1 MSIPSP
7 KVLLIEDNSE
17 LAQLI
22 GHMLQRGQISSFSC
36 ICLDRLETAIQ
47 RLRLG
52 DITAAVLD
60 LGLPDSSGLGSLSR
74 LCSEFPDL
82 PIVVLTALEDETVA
96 LEALREG
103 AQDYLLKSEIS
114 CNAVVR
120 SIRFAIERKQG
131 EQANSRLAAI
141 FECSQDAIIGMNFD
155 GSIVSWNPGAE
166 RMFGYKHEE
175 VFGKSIGVI
184 GRGDAPDEMP
194 LILAWLKR
202 GESVK
207 DFETV
212 RYSKDGRMIH
222 VALSVSAVKG
232 STGKIVGASIIA
244 RDIEE
249 RVRAEKQRDTL
260 FRQLQAS
267 LAEVQLLNGLLPIC
281 ASCKKVRDDQG
292 YWTQVEVYVH
302 ERTNAEFTH
311 GICPECAKIY
321 RAAMPKQL

>member
-1 MSIPSP
+1 
-7 KVLLIEDNSE
+7 
-17 LAQLI
+17 
-22 GHMLQRGQISSFSC
+22 
-36 ICLDRLETAIQ
+36 
-47 RLRLG
+47 
-52 DITAAVLD
+52 
-60 LGLPDSSGLGSLSR
+60 
-74 LCSEFPDL
+74 
-82 PIVVLTALEDETVA
+82 
-96 LEALREG
+96 
-103 AQDYLLKSEIS
+103 
-114 CNAVVR
+114 
-120 SIRFAIERKQG
+120 
-131 EQANSRLAAI
+131 
-141 FECSQDAIIGMNFD
+141 
-155 GSIVSWNPGAE
+155 
-166 RMFGYKHEE
+166 
-175 VFGKSIGVI
+175 
-184 GRGDAPDEMP
+184 MP

-311 GICPECAKIY
+311 GICPECAKVY

>member
-1 MSIPSP
+1 MITPPP
-7 KVLLIEDNSE
+7 KVLLIEDNAE

-22 GHMLQRGQISSFSC
+22 GHMLQRGQISTFSC
-36 ICLDRLETAIQ
+36 ICLDRLETAIK

-52 DITAAVLD
+52 DITAVVLD
-60 LGLPDSSGLGSLSR
+60 LGLPDSSGLDSLSR
-74 LCSEFPDL
+74 LCAEFPDL
-82 PIVVLTALEDETVA
+82 PIVVLTALQDETVA

-120 SIRFAIERKQG
+120 AIRFAIERKRG

-141 FECSQDAIIGMNFD
+141 FECSQDAIIGMNLD
-155 GSIVSWNPGAE
+155 GSIVTWNPGAE
-166 RMFGYKHEE
+166 RIFGYKQEE
-175 VFGKSIGVI
+175 VSGKSISII
-184 GRGDAPDEMP
+184 GRGDTPDEMP
-194 LILAWLKR
+194 LILAWIKR
-202 GESVK
+202 GDPIK

-222 VALSVSAVKG
+222 VAISVSSVKG

-249 RVRAEKQRDTL
+249 RVRAEKERDTL
-260 FRQLQAS
+260 FRRLQAS
-267 LAEVQLLNGLLPIC
+267 LAEVQLLSGLLPIC

-302 ERTNAEFTH
+302 DRTNAEFTH
-311 GICPECAKIY
+311 GICPECAKGY